1 MVHALK
7 EAQGNVATGKGAK
20 YAKQIVMPEVN
31 FVDKKDSL
39 APFYKL
45 THPEKDHKLKRP
57 GYTNNVSVL
66 IDLKGQEFQFKAPL
80 AAQPNP
86 IDLDIAHSVLDRMR
100 EGAMAGGQF
109 VPERGSTVKDE
120 IAFLMREQAKERAL
134 KELHDK
140 EVLMLREGFSPE
152 EIAGLT
158 GATRERILRK
168 YEMASPI
175 EALVSEQVIRGVP
188 GLYEDMGTAS
198 VSSGVGVST
207 ITDGPRTTPA
217 LSVPFMFHRAGPQA
231 GRADAMGRTRATG
244 APSAGFMT
252 NRAPATGSRIS
263 SQYTSEGQ
271 SLRGS
276 PMYGQYSVG
285 ATTPSLGPITPVGA
299 REAAAAVVAQATRGR
314 PRGATPAVDLERF
327 RRIRVPIDPAARA
340 SALAVP
346 PRAFAEGGGGRPAF
360 RKLALE

>member
-1 MVHALK
+1 MVHALL
-7 EAQGNVATGKGAK
+7 ASQGDVTTGKGAK
-20 YAKQIVMPEVN
+20 YAKQIVAPQVN

-45 THPEKDHKLKRP
+45 THPEKDERLKRK

-80 AAQPNP
+80 TMQPKATD
-86 IDLDIAHSVLDRMR
+86 IDIAHSVLDRMR
-100 EGAMAGGQF
+100 EGAKAGGMF
-109 VPERGSTVKDE
+109 VPDRISTVKDE

-134 KELHDK
+134 KELRDK

-152 EIAGLT
+152 EIAGQT

-175 EALVSEQVIRGVP
+175 EALVEREVDGRGRFD
-188 GLYEDMGTAS
+188 EDIGVAS
-198 VSSGVGVST
+198 VSTGVGVST
-207 ITDGPRTTPA
+207 ITDGPRTMPA
-217 LSVPFMFHRAGPQA
+217 LSVPFMFNYAGPNA

-244 APSAGFMT
+244 APSAGFVA

-271 SLRGS
+271 SLAGS
-276 PMYGQYSVG
+276 PRLF
-285 ATTPSLGPITPVGA
+285 ATTPSLGPITPIGA
-299 REAAAAVVAQATRGR
+299 REAAAEVVRQATRGR
-314 PRGATPAVDLERF
+314 PRGATPTTPSPL
-327 RRIRVPIDPAARA
+327 
-340 SALAVP
+340 SALIAAV
-346 PRAFAEGGGGRPAF
+346 GRLGIDGE
-360 RKLALE
+360 RNSKKN